1 MNKSKVYVE
10 VIAKFDREGN
20 IEPITVKW
28 EDNTI
33 YQIDRVLDVRRGASL
48 KAGGS
53 GMRYVV
59 RIGNSRTV
67 LYHEDPA
74 WFVERKRS

>member
-1 MNKSKVYVE
+1 MNKAKVYVE

-59 RIGNSRTV
+59 RIGNNRTV